1 MRINLTAKAQELASE
16 FFGENRPMYAIDAT
30 LGNGFD
36 ALFLSKL
43 INGNGKIFGFDV
55 QEMAIES
62 SKKLFAEKNPNS
74 NYEFFKVGHESM
86 QECIAPELIG
96 KIGCVFFNLGWLP
109 RSDKSVA
116 TKSDTTLKALETSV
130 KLIDKNAGYLSVLCY
145 RGHQGGAE
153 EYSAVLDFFQKNFAD
168 KFISITNE
176 ANEISPVILAMKFSA
191 NNF

>member
-1 MRINLTAKAQELASE
+1 
-16 FFGENRPMYAIDAT
+16 
-30 LGNGFD
+30 
-36 ALFLSKL
+36 
-43 INGNGKIFGFDV
+43 
-55 QEMAIES
+55 
-62 SKKLFAEKNPNS
+62 
-74 NYEFFKVGHESM
+74 M